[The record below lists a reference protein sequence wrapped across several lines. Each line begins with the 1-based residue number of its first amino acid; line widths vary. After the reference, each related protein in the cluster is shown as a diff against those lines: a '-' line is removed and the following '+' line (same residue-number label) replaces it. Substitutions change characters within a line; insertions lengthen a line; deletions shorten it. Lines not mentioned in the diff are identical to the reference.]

1 MRIMKMEMISE
12 RRIMGREGGG
22 EGLVWRC
29 GERHRDLKSMGLDT
43 FFFLIFT
50 WCLIYKQVSKCLDRM
65 DYF

>member
-1 MRIMKMEMISE
+1 MEMISE
-12 RRIMGREGGG
+12 RRIMGREGSG

-43 FFFLIFT
+43 FFSHIHLT
-50 WCLIYKQVSKCLDRM
+50 YKQVSKCLDRM